1 MTMESLVNKLIP
13 RFSKVKSIST
23 IITALKSKSCLNSHS
38 KTMLLPPCKRPGNL
52 LHLAL
57 LAAIGKV
64 HSLPTFHT
72 TSEHKLH
79 QQMKAHRSCLEMID
93 TKTMCHASVPQLA
106 TLKEYLDTDFVQ

>member
-1 MTMESLVNKLIP
+1 
-13 RFSKVKSIST
+13 
-23 IITALKSKSCLNSHS
+23 
-38 KTMLLPPCKRPGNL
+38 MLLPLHQRPGNL

-79 QQMKAHRSCLEMID
+79 QQMKAHRSFLGMVD
-93 TKTMCHASVPQLA
+93 TKTMCHAPVPQLA
-106 TLKEYLDTDFVQ
+106 TLQDYLDTDFV